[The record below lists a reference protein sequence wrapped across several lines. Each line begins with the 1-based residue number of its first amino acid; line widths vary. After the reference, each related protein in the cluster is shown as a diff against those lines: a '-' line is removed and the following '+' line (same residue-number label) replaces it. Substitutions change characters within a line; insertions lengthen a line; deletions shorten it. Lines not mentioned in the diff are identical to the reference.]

1 MKTFVTKKE
10 NLNSSVEMLGFFP
23 VKYVGSREKIGYGK
37 RKLAEICDG
46 GKGETWKRFEYRQ
59 WQNFLNCNSYV
70 CIFFKLYCFPH
81 ISRIQLV
88 SYFW

>member
-46 GKGETWKRFEYRQ
+46 GKGET
-59 WQNFLNCNSYV
+59 
-70 CIFFKLYCFPH
+70 
-81 ISRIQLV
+81 
-88 SYFW
+88 